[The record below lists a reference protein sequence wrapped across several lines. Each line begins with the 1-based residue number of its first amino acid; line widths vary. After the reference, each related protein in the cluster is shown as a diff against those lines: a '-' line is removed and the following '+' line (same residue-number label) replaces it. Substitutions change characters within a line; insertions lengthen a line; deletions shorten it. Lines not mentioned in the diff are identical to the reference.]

1 MLMLTYNALRKPQM
15 GTMQPARHKRDMHC
29 RPLAPA
35 PLPRSCTG
43 SRDAC
48 DPGQPHSELLHPT
61 QPMPRLACAGMS
73 MPALPIMGADG
84 TGHLQ
89 DLTSDLTAC
98 CCTVP
103 LLRSPSSVEILPAST
118 LFLVSM
124 VAKSSPPASL
134 FKRGRAA
141 CSNLLPQQR
150 ALEARR
156 SRPTRRRLFLVPIAC
171 LSSVQ
176 RRLSGP
182 RGRPHAPIRLS
193 SMARSTLL

>member
-98 CCTVP
+98 CCTFP

-124 VAKSSPPASL
+124 VAKSSPPASS
-134 FKRGRAA
+134 FKRGHAA
-141 CSNLLPQQR
+141 DPPCTSPATRLKSTPDTPW
-150 ALEARR
+150 APYGSDGR
-156 SRPTRRRLFLVPIAC
+156 S
-171 LSSVQ
+171 
-176 RRLSGP
+176 
-182 RGRPHAPIRLS
+182 
-193 SMARSTLL
+193 